1 MSTSLLSTHR
11 SGPPGHPAPDANYVD
26 ADALR
31 TTFALAMSAMY
42 KAEVP
47 LYGDLIQIV
56 QTINRDAQSKQRH
69 GLGHGDGSGGSA
81 TMEASIERLTL
92 ERHGAIRLGTP
103 QELHTVRR
111 IFALL
116 GMHPV
121 GYYDLS
127 VAGLPMHATCFRPT
141 SPKSLERNPF
151 RVFTTL
157 LRPELLKSGSARAVA
172 LELLSKRNIF
182 SDALLE
188 LLSTAEECQDGRLT
202 PEQGERFVVEAI
214 RTFSWQP
221 LAAATHEEYALLRS
235 EHPILADIACFR
247 SSHIN
252 HLTPRALDINAAQEA
267 MLTAGM
273 AVKSRIEG
281 PPVRKCPILLRQTSF
296 LALQEGIRF
305 AISGRDE
312 FVDGFHKARFGEIE
326 ERGAAVTPAGRK
338 LYDKL
343 LDEAMATVQEKGASA
358 DAKAVDDTFAK
369 VFEKFPDDWDKL
381 RRQGLVYSDY
391 RCAENAKEK
400 LHSLRGVDTADPVS
414 LLDRLVSEGV
424 LEAVPITYEDFLPFS
439 AAGIFQ
445 SNIQAGASPS
455 EPTIGDDESTRPD
468 VDGYEKALAREIL
481 DANDLYAQAQ
491 MKSLQTCAEELGLS
505 MDMIPRLY

>member
-1 MSTSLLSTHR
+1 MSAGLLSASR
-11 SGPPGHPAPDANYVD
+11 AVPPGQPGPDAAYVD
-26 ADALR
+26 ADTLR
-31 TTFALAMSAMY
+31 TTFALAMSTMY

-56 QTINRDAQSKQRH
+56 QKVNRDAQARKLE
-69 GLGHGDGSGGSA
+69 GLEGSA
-81 TMEASIERLTL
+81 TMDASIDRLTL

-103 QELHTVRR
+103 EELHTVRR
-111 IFALL
+111 IFNLL
-116 GMHPV
+116 GMHAV

-141 SPKSLERNPF
+141 SPESLERNPF

-157 LRPELLKSGSARAVA
+157 LRPELLKSGAARGVA
-172 LELLSKRNIF
+172 LNLLKRRNIF
-182 SDALLE
+182 SDALIN
-188 LLSTAEECQDGRLT
+188 LLDTAESTQEGRLT
-202 PEQGERFVVEAI
+202 PEQGERFVIEAL

-221 LAAATHEEYALLRS
+221 LAAATHEEYALLRD

-252 HLTPRALDINAAQEA
+252 HLTPRALDIAAAQEA
-267 MLTAGM
+267 MLAAGM

-281 PPVRKCPILLRQTSF
+281 PPPRKCPILLRQTSF

-338 LYDKL
+338 LFDEL
-343 LDEAMATVQEKGASA
+343 LDDAMATTQRGDKVVPS
-358 DAKAVDDTFAK
+358 AVDQVFKET
-369 VFEKFPDDWDKL
+369 FEKFPDDWNEL
-381 RRQGLVYSDY
+381 RRRGLVYSEY
-391 RCAENAKEK
+391 KCAEGAREK
-400 LHSLRGVDTADPVS
+400 LTGIPNLEIVNPTS
-414 LLDRLVSEGV
+414 LLDQLVSAGV
-424 LEAVPITYEDFLPFS
+424 LEALPITYEDFLPFS

-445 SNIQAGASPS
+445 SNLQS
-455 EPTIGDDESTRPD
+455 STSTSDSAMDKEDAAKPD
-468 VDGYEKALAREIL
+468 LHGYEKALKCHVL
-481 DANDLYAQAQ
+481 DANELYAQAQ
-491 MKSLQTCAEELGLS
+491 RSSLKRCAEELSLS
-505 MDMIPRLY
+505 LQDVSRFL

>member
-1 MSTSLLSTHR
+1 MSTSFLSTHR
-11 SGPPGHPAPDANYVD
+11 PGPPGHPAPDANYVD
-26 ADALR
+26 ADTLR

-56 QTINRDAQSKQRH
+56 QSINKDAHS
-69 GLGHGDGSGGSA
+69 GSA

-111 IFALL
+111 IFAIL

-141 SPKSLERNPF
+141 SPQSLERNPF

-157 LRPELLKSGSARAVA
+157 LRPELLKSGTARAVA
-172 LELLSKRNIF
+172 LGLLAKRKIF
-182 SDALLE
+182 SNALLE
-188 LLSTAEECQDGRLT
+188 LLGTAETCQDGRLT

-267 MLTAGM
+267 MLAAGM

-281 PPVRKCPILLRQTSF
+281 PPARKCPILLRQTSF

-338 LYDKL
+338 LYDVL
-343 LDEAMATVQEKGASA
+343 LEEAMATVQEKGTSS
-358 DAKAVDDTFAK
+358 DAKVVDETFAK
-369 VFEKFPDDWDKL
+369 VFEKFPDDWDEL

-400 LHSLRGVDTADPVS
+400 LHSLANIDTADPAS
-414 LLDRLVSEGV
+414 LLDRLVSESV

-445 SNIQAGASPS
+445 SNIQSGSSKPRIDHN
-455 EPTIGDDESTRPD
+455 EPTRPD
-468 VDGYEKALAREIL
+468 VNGYEKALAREIL
-481 DANDLYAQAQ
+481 DANALYAQAQ
-491 MKSLQTCAEELGLS
+491 KKSLQSCAEELGLS
-505 MDMIPRLY
+505 MDMIPRLC

>member
-11 SGPPGHPAPDANYVD
+11 SGPPGHPGPDANYVD
-26 ADALR
+26 ADTLR

-47 LYGDLIQIV
+47 LYDDLIQIV

-69 GLGHGDGSGGSA
+69 GLGHGSSSA
-81 TMEASIERLTL
+81 TMEASVERLAL

-127 VAGLPMHATCFRPT
+127 VAGLPMHATCFRPP
-141 SPKSLERNPF
+141 SPHSLERNPF

-172 LELLSKRNIF
+172 LNLLAKRNIF

-188 LLSTAEECQDGRLT
+188 LLSIAETCQDGRLT
-202 PEQGERFVVEAI
+202 PEQGERFVVEAV

-267 MLTAGM
+267 MLAAGM

-281 PPVRKCPILLRQTSF
+281 PPVRECPILLRQTSF

-338 LYDKL
+338 LYDEL
-343 LDEAMATVQEKGASA
+343 LEETMAIVQKEGESS
-358 DAKAVDDTFAK
+358 DAKLVDETFVK
-369 VFEKFPDDWDKL
+369 VFEKFPDDWDEL

-400 LHSLRGVDTADPVS
+400 LHSLENIDTTDPAS

-455 EPTIGDDESTRPD
+455 KPTIGEDESTRPD
-468 VDGYEKALAREIL
+468 VDGYEKALGRGIL
-481 DANDLYAQAQ
+481 NANDLYAQAQ
-491 MKSLQTCAEELGLS
+491 MKSLHTCAEELGLS

>member
-11 SGPPGHPAPDANYVD
+11 SGPPGHPGPDANYVN
-26 ADALR
+26 ADTLR

-69 GLGHGDGSGGSA
+69 GLGHGSSSA
-81 TMEASIERLTL
+81 TMEASVERLAL

-141 SPKSLERNPF
+141 SPHSLERNPF

-157 LRPELLKSGSARAVA
+157 LRPELLKSGSARAIA
-172 LELLSKRNIF
+172 LNLLAKRDIF

-188 LLSTAEECQDGRLT
+188 LLSTAETCQDGRLT

-267 MLTAGM
+267 MLAAGM

-338 LYDKL
+338 LYDEL
-343 LDEAMATVQEKGASA
+343 LEEAMAIVQKEGESS
-358 DAKAVDDTFAK
+358 DAKLVDETFAK
-369 VFEKFPDDWDKL
+369 VFEKFPDDWDEL

-400 LHSLRGVDTADPVS
+400 LHSLENIDTADPAS

-445 SNIQAGASPS
+445 SNIQAGASPNK
-455 EPTIGDDESTRPD
+455 PTVGEDESTRPD

>member
-11 SGPPGHPAPDANYVD
+11 SGPPGHPGPDANYVD
-26 ADALR
+26 ADTLR

-47 LYGDLIQIV
+47 LYGNLVQIV

-69 GLGHGDGSGGSA
+69 GLGHGSSSA
-81 TMEASIERLTL
+81 TMEASVERLAL

-141 SPKSLERNPF
+141 FSHSLERNPF

-172 LELLSKRNIF
+172 LNLLAKRDIF

-188 LLSTAEECQDGRLT
+188 LLSIAETCQDSRLT

-267 MLTAGM
+267 MLAAGM

-312 FVDGFHKARFGEIE
+312 FVDDFHKARFGEIE
-326 ERGAAVTPAGRK
+326 ERGAAITPAGRK
-338 LYDKL
+338 LYDEL
-343 LDEAMATVQEKGASA
+343 LEEAMAIVQKEGESS
-358 DAKAVDDTFAK
+358 DAKLVDETFVK
-369 VFEKFPDDWDKL
+369 VFEKFPDDWDEL

-400 LHSLRGVDTADPVS
+400 LHSLENIDTADPAS

-455 EPTIGDDESTRPD
+455 KPTVGEDESTRPD

>member
-11 SGPPGHPAPDANYVD
+11 SGPPGHPAPDAD
-26 ADALR
+26 TLR

-56 QTINRDAQSKQRH
+56 QTINKESQTKKRH
-69 GLGHGDGSGGSA
+69 GGPGGHVSASA

-141 SPKSLERNPF
+141 STQSLERNPF

-157 LRPELLKSGSARAVA
+157 LRPELLKSGRARAVA
-172 LELLSKRNIF
+172 LELLAIRNIF

-188 LLSTAEECQDGRLT
+188 LLSTAEEVQDGRLT
-202 PEQGERFVVEAI
+202 TEQGERFVVEAI

-221 LAAATHEEYALLRS
+221 LAAASHEEYALLRS

-267 MLTAGM
+267 MLAAGM

-281 PPVRKCPILLRQTSF
+281 PPVRKCPVLLRQTSF

-305 AISGRDE
+305 AVSGRDE

-338 LYDKL
+338 LYDEL
-343 LDEAMATVQEKGASA
+343 LEEAMATAQAAGASS
-358 DAKAVDDTFAK
+358 DTKAVDETFAK
-369 VFEKFPDDWDKL
+369 VFEKFPDDWDEL
-381 RRQGLVYSDY
+381 RRQGLVFSEY

-400 LHSLRGVDTADPVS
+400 LHSLAGFDTADPAS

-445 SNIQAGASPS
+445 SNIQSGASS
-455 EPTIGDDESTRPD
+455 SESTIDHEESIRPD
-468 VDGYEKALAREIL
+468 VKGYERALARDIL

-491 MKSLQTCAEELGLS
+491 MKSLQTCAGELGLS
-505 MDMIPRLY
+505 LDMIPRL